1 MNKKSIFLYS
11 LVFLNVCPAFAIDK
25 YTIKG
30 ENYSYDFSVYNEGEK
45 LVVSDDETFESPYTL
60 PQSYLGALNTAALK
74 WASVIKSPELEDPI
88 YYAIF
93 SEDDYNASAISPY
106 VAVEELPYRVTIVN
120 AGIND
125 LHPVDDEDDDDDEE
139 DDDYYGF
146 INIGYGIDKSRPGWQ
161 EYSGLHA
168 LYHGYE
174 LPDLH
179 TTILHEF
186 MHSLGISSDVS
197 KQRENDAETYY
208 FTEKDD
214 ESLAIFDKDLRIYTG
229 NNPEEFDPDCEI
241 VPDSTMRVGKNLEFD
256 VFTYSP
262 YYVGEETIKVL
273 GNKDDYEDARV
284 AIIES
289 GGLTNYSVTYDE
301 TGEYPQVFGMP
312 IHNADDEDVDLS
324 HLELHNSFMSHQTFR
339 NWLVPMEAELAVL
352 KDIGY
357 DIDLRKYFGKSYY
370 LDEMTENFTTGYSEW
385 NGTSYTGNPSEV
397 AQGVGLHIYG
407 NNNNITQSSNIS
419 TIGEGSFGVRVD
431 GVGNSYSLAAGSQ
444 IKTNGK
450 ENLGIAV
457 TWGKNHI
464 ISVEN
469 GSSVEASGEDGIAV
483 SFDFGN
489 NMFGSLDDAR
499 GSYSNYYDEEVSVP
513 MSEIDKALIKE
524 FNVAG
529 TLTGSKAAIYIADNA
544 HVEEINILEGAQ
556 INGDIISEWNSAQVG
571 PNGKVKR
578 KNPSSD
584 IWYNVDVNDETQIYF
599 TDLNTDENFSGT
611 INGIIS
617 GEVYVGTNTLKF
629 NNRGNTEVKGDYI
642 AVYSLD
648 NTGSID
654 IDTAEI
660 AVQKGKI
667 SGGGELNVINGVEL
681 SSEIEEI
688 ENTVN
693 LQAYSFFST
702 INDKAGTLRIEQLNA
717 DNAYIAFELGDRYV
731 LKNASQK
738 DNAAILQIAL
748 REETAGILEDGALYE
763 FFYDTDNV
771 LDLGNSH
778 ANVYYDN
785 KKYHISQY
793 AEDKNFL
800 LITLAEENVSL
811 SDAAEDETTANY
823 IVTEDKQ
830 TEDIGTVNGDYFEV
844 SGKDIDVNGN
854 KGVVVD
860 GRFNEETNLKTGIFG
875 AKDNDVSVVKGGKLT
890 VDAQDKNIVLG
901 QQGGNAI
908 YVENAKVELNSG
920 NNKIDINGAIKGAE
934 SGNND
939 IAVSGKETSFS
950 KVENVNIALQETKA
964 NLNDT
969 AKNTLWDINDS
980 EFKVNDDAFLSADGS
995 NEVVGNGGAINTA
1008 NGAASAINLKKMTI
1022 NADTDADIDIDLA
1035 TLSADRFVVENE
1047 DDLTVNNALLKINA
1061 TDFQNQDT
1069 ILTDT
1074 LINIQ
1079 FIDETFNNQNLL
1091 GNVSVAGA
1099 SSIFTPIFK
1108 YNLGY
1113 NEDEHSGN
1121 LVLTRGNSSR
1131 YSSYNPAIAVA
1142 PVAALTGGYLTQ
1154 LRSYDEAFHNEGG
1167 STQPAYNQTAALPD
1181 KTLWIRPSSSFENVD
1196 LRHGPK
1202 VKDNMYDVYAGA
1214 DSKTSKV
1221 FDGVDFQYGIY
1232 GGYNYSQQK
1241 YSGISIHQKGGT
1253 MGAVAHL
1260 SKNDLFNST
1269 AISAGVDRAEAKT
1282 MYGKDKF
1289 YVFRYGIA
1297 NKTGYNWH
1305 PYKNVIVQPNL
1316 LMSYTSVK
1324 AANYKNS
1331 AYVNIKSDPLY
1342 ALNVAPGMM
1351 LSYGLENGWYPYI
1364 DAKMVWNIMNDTK
1377 FKANQIDLPEMSVKP
1392 YAKYGFGVLKKG
1404 YGNISGYGQVDFLSG
1419 GRSGVDLTAGLQWA
1433 F

>member
-1 MNKKSIFLYS
+1 MNKKSIFLFS
-11 LVFLNVCPAFAIDK
+11 LVFINVCPAFAIDK
-25 YTIKG
+25 YTLDG

-45 LVVSDDETFESPYTL
+45 LVVSDDVTFESPYTL

-125 LHPVDDEDDDDDEE
+125 LHPVDDEDDDDDDDE
-139 DDDYYGF
+139 DDYYGF

-197 KQRENDAETYY
+197 KQRENDENTEY
-208 FTEKDD
+208 FTETDD
-214 ESLAIFDKDLRIYTG
+214 ESLAIFDKDLRVYTG
-229 NNPEEFDPDCEI
+229 DNPEEFDPDCEI

-273 GNKDDYEDARV
+273 GNKADYEDARI

-289 GGLTNYSVTYDE
+289 GGLTNYSVSYD
-301 TGEYPQVFGMP
+301 TKGEYPQVFGLP
-312 IHNADDEDVDLS
+312 IHNADDDDVDLS
-324 HLELHNSFMSHQTFR
+324 HLELHNSFMSHQMFR

-397 AQGVGLHIYG
+397 AQSVGMHIYG
-407 NNNNITQSSNIS
+407 NSNNITQSSDIS
-419 TIGEGSFGVRVD
+419 TVGEGSFGVRID
-431 GVGNSYSLAAGSQ
+431 GINNKYTLLNGSK

-457 TWGKNHI
+457 TWGKGHI
-464 ISVEN
+464 VNVEN
-469 GSSVEASGEDGIAV
+469 GSSVEALGEGGIAV

-499 GSYSNYYDEEVSVP
+499 GSYSNYYDGEVSVP
-513 MSEIDKALIKE
+513 TSEIDKALIKE

-556 INGDIISEWNSAQVG
+556 INGDIISEWNSVRSGANSMVLKETPEG
-571 PNGKVKR
+571 WAYI
-578 KNPSSD
+578 D
-584 IWYNVDVNDETQIYF
+584 IDDIDDIYF
-599 TDLNTDENFSGT
+599 TNINIDEKFSGT
-611 INGIIS
+611 INGSINGKTILNN
-617 GEVYVGTNTLKF
+617 NTLRLY
-629 NNRGNTEVKGDYI
+629 NEGILSIGGTQ
-642 AVYSLD
+642 LD
-648 NTGSID
+648 VFSMDNYGSID

-660 AVQKGKI
+660 AVQTGI
-667 SGGGELNVINGVEL
+667 IEGDGELNIINEL
-681 SSEIEEI
+681 QLDKDIEEI
-688 ENTVN
+688 DNVIN
-693 LQAYSFFST
+693 LQQNAIFST
-702 INDKAGTLRIEQLNA
+702 ANEKINTLSINQLNA
-717 DNAYIAFELGDRYV
+717 DDAHISFDLGDKFI
-731 LKNASQK
+731 LENASQNN
-738 DNAAILQIAL
+738 DASISQIVL
-748 REETAGILEDGALYE
+748 KEEIAGILNDGVMYQMFADADKIID
-763 FFYDTDNV
+763 F
-771 LDLGNSH
+771 GNSH
-778 ANVYYDN
+778 ANVYYNN
-785 KKYHISQY
+785 KKYHITQ
-793 AEDKNFL
+793 DKEEKDYL
-800 LITLAEENVSL
+800 LITLAGEDVSL
-811 SDAAEDETTANY
+811 PDAAEDETTASY

-830 TEDIGTVNGDYFEV
+830 TEDIGIVHGDYFEV
-844 SGKDIDVNGN
+844 SGKDIDVDGN
-854 KGVVVD
+854 KGMVVD

-875 AKDNDVSVVKGGKLT
+875 ASNSDLSVINDGNLEVTS
-890 VDAQDKNIVLG
+890 QDKDITLG
-901 QQGGNAI
+901 KQE
-908 YVENAKVELNSG
+908 ENAVYIKNAEVKFNAG
-920 NNKIDINGAIKGAE
+920 TNTINVAGAIKGADG
-934 SGNND
+934 GNNN
-939 IAVSGKETSFS
+939 IEVSGKETSFS
-950 KVENVNIALQETKA
+950 RVENVNVVLRETKA
-964 NLNDT
+964 NLNDI
-969 AKNTLWDINDS
+969 AKNTLWNINDS
-980 EFKVNDDAFLSADGS
+980 EFNVKDDAFLSADGS
-995 NEVVGNGGAINTA
+995 NEIVGNGGTINTS
-1008 NGAASAINLKKMTI
+1008 NGSVSAINLKKMTI

-1035 TLSADRFVVENE
+1035 TLSADRFVFENE

-1061 TDFQNQDT
+1061 TSLQNQNT
-1069 ILTDT
+1069 ILTDAH
-1074 LINIQ
+1074 INIP
-1079 FIDETFNNQNLL
+1079 FIDEALNNQNLS
-1091 GNVSVAGA
+1091 GNVSVSGI

-1142 PVAALTGGYLTQ
+1142 PVAVLTGGYLTQ
-1154 LRSYDEAFHNEGG
+1154 LRSYDEAFHSEGG

-1196 LRHGPK
+1196 LKHGPK

-1221 FDGVDFQYGIY
+1221 LDGVDFQYGIY

-1364 DAKMVWNIMNDTK
+1364 DVKMVWNIMNDTK

-1419 GRSGVDLTAGLQWA
+1419 GRSGVDITAGLQWA

>member
-25 YTIKG
+25 YTLDG

-45 LVVSDDETFESPYTL
+45 LVVSDDVTFESPYTL
-60 PQSYLGALNTAALK
+60 PQSYLGALKTAALK

-125 LHPVDDEDDDDDEE
+125 LHPIDDDDDDDE

-197 KQRENDAETYY
+197 KQRENDENTEY
-208 FTEKDD
+208 FTETDD
-214 ESLAIFDKDLRIYTG
+214 ESLAIFDKDLRVYTG
-229 NNPEEFDPDCEI
+229 DNPEEFDPDCEI
-241 VPDSTMRVGKNLEFD
+241 VPDSTMRVGKNLDFD
-256 VFTYSP
+256 VFTYYP

-273 GNKDDYEDARV
+273 GNKADYEDARI

-289 GGLTNYSVTYDE
+289 GGLTNYSVSYD
-301 TGEYPQVFGMP
+301 TKGEYPQVFGLP
-312 IHNADDEDVDLS
+312 VHNADDNDVDLS
-324 HLELHNSFMSHQTFR
+324 HLELHNSFMSHQMFR

-370 LDEMTENFTTGYSEW
+370 LDEMTENFTIGYSEW

-397 AQGVGLHIYG
+397 AQGVGMHIYG
-407 NNNNITQSSNIS
+407 NSNNIIQSSDIS
-419 TIGEGSFGVRVD
+419 TVGEGSFGVRID
-431 GVGNSYSLAAGSQ
+431 GVNNKYTLLNGSK

-457 TWGKNHI
+457 TWGKGHI
-464 ISVEN
+464 VNVEN
-469 GSSVEASGEDGIAV
+469 GSSVEALGEGGIAV

-489 NMFGSLDDAR
+489 NIFGSLDDAR

-513 MSEIDKALIKE
+513 TSEIDKALIKE

-529 TLTGSKAAIYIADNA
+529 TLTGSKAAVYIADNA

-556 INGDIISEWNSAQVG
+556 INGDIISEWNSVRSGANSMVLKETPEG
-571 PNGKVKR
+571 WAYI
-578 KNPSSD
+578 D
-584 IWYNVDVNDETQIYF
+584 IDDIDDIYF
-599 TDLNTDENFSGT
+599 TNINIDEKFSGT
-611 INGIIS
+611 INGSINGKTILNN
-617 GEVYVGTNTLKF
+617 NTLRLY
-629 NNRGNTEVKGDYI
+629 NEGILSIGGNQVD
-642 AVYSLD
+642 VFSMD
-648 NTGSID
+648 NYGSID

-660 AVQKGKI
+660 AVQTGI
-667 SGGGELNVINGVEL
+667 IEGDGELNIINEL
-681 SSEIEEI
+681 QLDKDIEEI
-688 ENTVN
+688 DNVINLQQNAIFSTVN
-693 LQAYSFFST
+693 EK
-702 INDKAGTLRIEQLNA
+702 INTLIINQLNA
-717 DNAYIAFELGDRYV
+717 DDAHISFDLGDKFI
-731 LKNASQK
+731 LENASQNN
-738 DNAAILQIAL
+738 DASISQIVL
-748 REETAGILEDGALYE
+748 KEEIAGILNDGVMYQMFADADKIID
-763 FFYDTDNV
+763 F
-771 LDLGNSH
+771 GNSH
-778 ANVYYDN
+778 ANVYYNN
-785 KKYHISQY
+785 KKYHIAQDDEEKDY
-793 AEDKNFL
+793 L
-800 LITLAEENVSL
+800 LITLAGEDVSL
-811 SDAAEDETTANY
+811 PDAAEDETTASY

-830 TEDIGTVNGDYFEV
+830 TEDIGIVHGDYFEV
-844 SGKDIDVNGN
+844 SGKDIDVDGN
-854 KGVVVD
+854 KGMVVD

-875 AKDNDVSVVKGGKLT
+875 ASNSDLSVINDGNLEVTG
-890 VDAQDKNIVLG
+890 QDKDITLG
-901 QQGGNAI
+901 KQE
-908 YVENAKVELNSG
+908 ENAVYIKNAEVKFNACT
-920 NNKIDINGAIKGAE
+920 NTINVAGAIKGADG
-934 SGNND
+934 GNNN
-939 IAVSGKETSFS
+939 IEASGKETSFS
-950 KVENVNIALQETKA
+950 KVENVNVVLRETKA
-964 NLNDT
+964 NLNDI
-969 AKNTLWDINDS
+969 AKNTLWNINDS
-980 EFKVNDDAFLSADGS
+980 EFNVKDDAFLLADGS
-995 NEVVGNGGAINTA
+995 NEIVGNGGTINTA
-1008 NGAASAINLKKMTI
+1008 NGSVSAINLKKMTI
-1022 NADTDADIDIDLA
+1022 NANTDADIDIDLA
-1035 TLSADRFVVENE
+1035 TLSADRFVFENE

-1061 TDFQNQDT
+1061 TSLQNQNT
-1069 ILTDT
+1069 ILTDAH
-1074 LINIQ
+1074 INIP
-1079 FIDETFNNQNLL
+1079 FIDEALNNQNLS
-1091 GNVSVAGA
+1091 GNVSVSGI

-1142 PVAALTGGYLTQ
+1142 PVAVLTGGYLTQ
-1154 LRSYDEAFHNEGG
+1154 LRSYDEAFHSEG
-1167 STQPAYNQTAALPD
+1167 SSMKPAYNQTTNLPD
-1181 KTLWIRPSSSFENVD
+1181 KTLWIRSSSSFENVD

-1214 DSKTSKV
+1214 DSKISKV

-1351 LSYGLENGWYPYI
+1351 LSYGLKNGWYPYI
-1364 DAKMVWNIMNDTK
+1364 DAKMVWNIMNNTK

-1392 YAKYGFGVLKKG
+1392 YAKYGFGVLKTG
-1404 YGNISGYGQVDFLSG
+1404 YGNISGYGQFDFLSG
-1419 GRSGVDLTAGLQWA
+1419 GRSGVDITAGLQWA